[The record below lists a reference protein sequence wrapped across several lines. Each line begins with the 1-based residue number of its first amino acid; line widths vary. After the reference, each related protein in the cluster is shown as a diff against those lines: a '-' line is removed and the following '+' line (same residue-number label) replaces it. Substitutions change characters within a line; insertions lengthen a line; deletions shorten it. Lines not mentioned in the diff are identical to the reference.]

1 MHAHQ
6 LNLGRSFAVV
16 FQPDE
21 DFYDTL
27 THFCQ
32 AHGVRQGYI
41 PMFIAAFA
49 EAEIVGTCQKPED
62 LNAPVWSSVHVDN
75 VEALGAG
82 TISWDDER
90 QCIQPHIHTTLGLK
104 HQSATGF
111 TSHLLSARTQFV
123 VEMIITEI
131 TSPGLRRLPN
141 PDAYDTPLLAFQL

>member
-6 LNLGRSFAVV
+6 LSLGRSFAVV
-16 FQPDE
+16 FEPGE

-27 THFCQ
+27 TVFCR
-32 AHGVRQGYI
+32 AHEVRQGYI

-62 LNAPVWSSVHVDN
+62 PDAPVWSSVHVDN
-75 VEALGAG
+75 VEAFGAG
-82 TISWDDER
+82 TIAWDE
-90 QCIQPHIHTTLGLK
+90 QHQTIQPHIHTTLGLK

-123 VEMIITEI
+123 VEMVITEI
-131 TSPGLRRLPN
+131 TDPQLRRLPN
-141 PDAYDTPLLAFQL
+141 PDAYNTPLLAFGR